1 MRLRGAFQNYE
12 PWWGTYKSAKSRVFK
27 TWYFNLLVQE
37 LLIENT
43 YSRLRTHKHPHGQD
57 LSRRLQISNISPQKP
72 MSRRHGK
79 LGSHCIVV
87 YYAGTLTMPVCCG
100 WDHRAQCELK
110 VSTCR
115 NWASKPSAH
124 NSGLVQES
132 ACFGVPQPFE
142 AGKNSRNAFQVRS
155 ATLTRS
161 ITWPWRRRMHLDK
174 QEAPFPQKNL
184 AMLLN
189 VTDVTASSS
198 LRPP

>member
-1 MRLRGAFQNYE
+1 MFVTVELHIVITWTFPELPKPDKGRINQR
-12 PWWGTYKSAKSRVFK
+12 SHVCSRHH
-27 TWYFNLLVQE
+27 T
-37 LLIENT
+37 
-43 YSRLRTHKHPHGQD
+43 
-57 LSRRLQISNISPQKP
+57 
-72 MSRRHGK
+72 M
-79 LGSHCIVV
+79 V
-87 YYAGTLTMPVCCG
+87 YYAGTLLMPVCCE

-110 VSTCR
+110 VTTFQNR
-115 NWASKPSAH
+115 ASECSKFHSCT
-124 NSGLVQES
+124 S

-161 ITWPWRRRMHLDK
+161 ITWPWRRRMHPDK

-189 VTDVTASSS
+189 VTDVTAAS